1 MINMRWIL
9 GIIGFI
15 IILSAANCNR
25 RQSNSLAQVPYQPT
39 PVAAPVLAGA
49 PAMLIPEDNPL
60 TAEGIALGRML
71 FYDPILSKDSTVFC
85 GNCHQQRRGFTDGKA
100 ISMGFGGRKGK
111 RSAMSLANVGFH
123 NKGLFWDGRVATLE
137 EQAIHPVQDTLEM
150 NLDWNIAEAR
160 LQQHERYPILFRKAF
175 GIEYKEQITKDL
187 VIRALAQFE
196 RTLVS
201 QDSKFDQVKR
211 GEAQLTEAEARGFA
225 IYFDTSSV
233 LPHAECAHCHV
244 DPLFADQDFFN
255 NGIQKVNILD
265 DFPDKGRGAVNGNHF
280 DNGKFKVPTLRNI
293 VQTAPYMHD
302 GRFKTLAEVID
313 HYASG
318 GHFAENLNPNVR
330 RLNLSERDK
339 QDLIAFL
346 NTLTDSVFLN
356 NPMYENPFLL
366 Q

>member
-25 RQSNSLAQVPYQPT
+25 RQSNNLAQVPYQPT

-100 ISMGFGGRKGK
+100 ISTGFAGRKGK

-123 NKGLFWDGRVATLE
+123 SKGLFWDGRAETLE
-137 EQAIHPVQDTLEM
+137 EQAIHPVQDTVEM
-150 NLDWNIAEAR
+150 NLDWKLAEAR
-160 LQQHERYPILFRKAF
+160 LQKHRQYPILFRKAF

-201 QDSKFDQVKR
+201 QDSKFDHVKR
-211 GEAQLTEAEARGFA
+211 GEALFTETEARGFA

-255 NGIQKVNILD
+255 NGIQEVKLLD
-265 DFPDKGRGAVNGNHF
+265 DFPDKGRGAVTRNRF
-280 DNGKFKVPTLRNI
+280 DNGKFRVPTLRNI
-293 VQTAPYMHD
+293 AQTAPYMHD
-302 GRFKTLAEVID
+302 GRFKTLKEVID

-346 NTLTDSVFLN
+346 NTLTDSLFLN
-356 NPMYENPFLL
+356 NPAYGNPNSS